1 MNLRWIAVTAA
12 TGAIGLLS
20 ALPASAEARATGTPA
35 GQHAAAAASAQS
47 VRPNLLCS
55 TQFVANG
62 VRIHSQPNLSST
74 VRGLGYYGQWFDV
87 QFITDPNGTWFAYGT
102 DRSTGV
108 TGYVD
113 DQDGFLN
120 INECP

>member
-12 TGAIGLLS
+12 TGAIGMLS
-20 ALPASAEARATGTPA
+20 ALPASAQALSTGTPA
-35 GQHAAAAASAQS
+35 GQHTAARFGA
-47 VRPNLLCS
+47 VRPDLLCS

-62 VRIHSQPNLSST
+62 VRIHAGPSLGST
-74 VRGLGYYGQWFDV
+74 VLGLGYYGQWFDV
-87 QFITDPNGTWFAYGT
+87 QDITDPNGTWFAYGT

-108 TGYVD
+108 TGYVYD
-113 DQDGFLN
+113 SSEFLN